1 MAQNFDWPYIRGL
14 YEAGAT
20 AYQLGKRPDCPSK
33 QAIQKRADSE
43 GWIKVDPSTT
53 RLPVVAEALAIDSSK
68 LTDDLLR
75 TVLNLIAE
83 GATIEIACKCAGI
96 APATWSR
103 WCAKDPQL
111 MDATRRA
118 RAGTVMSWLNTV
130 HQATHKDWK
139 AATWLM
145 QNSPDTRD
153 SFGPKGA
160 DNKLE
165 VVININRETG
175 TTIDGESL

>member
-1 MAQNFDWPYIRGL
+1 MFDWPYIRGL
-14 YEAGAT
+14 YEAGST
-20 AYQLGKRPDCPSK
+20 AYQLAKRRDFPSK
-33 QAIQKRADSE
+33 QAIQNRATKE
-43 GWIKVDPSTT
+43 GWLKPEAGTH
-53 RLPVVAEALAIDSSK
+53 RLPIVAEALNIDSSK

-75 TVLNLIAE
+75 TILGLISE

-103 WCAKDPQL
+103 WCAKDTQL

-118 RAGTVMSWLNTV
+118 RAGTVMSWINTV
-130 HQATHKDWK
+130 HQATQKDWK

-153 SFGPKGA
+153 SFGPKGS

-165 VVININRETG
+165 VIINIDRDKG
-175 TTIDGESL
+175 VTIDGETV